1 MGYVPEAQGGLPPG
15 PRVLYVLRTGYAYQP
30 RPYLTYRV
38 PWHPRSPELIAAT
51 DGHTGKT
58 DVWSLGIT
66 AIEMAEGRTPHAKL
80 NNPVASMFRIVA
92 DPPPTLGEP
101 ARWSADFASWLG
113 LGLGLGLRLGLNLT
127 LVLALTLAL
136 SLSLTLTLA

>member
-1 MGYVPEAQGGLPPG
+1 M
-15 PRVLYVLRTGYAYQP
+15 
-30 RPYLTYRV
+30 
-38 PWHPRSPELIAAT
+38 SPELIAAT

-101 ARWSADFASWLG
+101 ARWSDHFASWLS
-113 LGLGLGLRLGLNLT
+113 RLLNKDPDARASAAELQ
-127 LVLALTLAL
+127 AG
-136 SLSLTLTLA
+136 

>member
-1 MGYVPEAQGGLPPG
+1 MHGRGVVHRDVKAANIL
-15 PRVLYVLRTGYAYQP
+15 
-30 RPYLTYRV
+30 LTRDGHV
-38 PWHPRSPELIAAT
+38 KLADFGVACSGDQQHNTVIGTPAWMSPELIAAT

-101 ARWSADFASWLG
+101 ERWSADFASWLS
-113 LGLGLGLRLGLNLT
+113 RLLNKDPDARASAAELQ
-127 LVLALTLAL
+127 AG
-136 SLSLTLTLA
+136 

>member
-1 MGYVPEAQGGLPPG
+1 M
-15 PRVLYVLRTGYAYQP
+15 
-30 RPYLTYRV
+30 
-38 PWHPRSPELIAAT
+38 SPELIAAT

-80 NNPVASMFRIVA
+80 NNPVASIFRIVA

-101 ARWSADFASWLG
+101 ARWSEHFASWLG

-127 LVLALTLAL
+127 LILALTLTVT
-136 SLSLTLTLA
+136 LTLTLTDP